1 MSMRNPERTMQ
12 QLDPMAAGTSW
23 DVAVF
28 FSLATW
34 VYAVLVSIL
43 TFRYTD
49 SPAFLI
55 AAVLTLSAAV
65 IVHLWSAAPR
75 HAPYTR
81 RNYSIFVA
89 LAISAG
95 AFQIASDG
103 SDYISMLFEW
113 GPIAVA
119 LLFASASGYRSLPD
133 QYFAG
138 LAAVLTL
145 FGVLAIDSLH
155 HPLPFGMFYFCVSGV
170 ALVAIVVLGQASYTF
185 KASRIL
191 MAWQKT
197 VNETAVEPGEVNEV
211 DIAGPLTREAREL
224 LVSLLSKG
232 RVTEADNARARELAG
247 SIRSELVLLSDQTW
261 VERSGCV
268 LHDPE
273 RVLAKLD
280 LAAQSSISALLT
292 GLIEAGIQNLQISLR
307 MDPQSNRLSCVIQGT
322 EAESSLKGGKL
333 RTHVSS
339 FLRVMYVVF
348 EDVRFIN
355 NDGQVNV
362 MFYYAQ

>member
-1 MSMRNPERTMQ
+1 MQ
-12 QLDPMAAGTSW
+12 QLDPLAAGTSW
-23 DVAVF
+23 DVALI
-28 FSLATW
+28 FSLATLGFA
-34 VYAVLVSIL
+34 YIVSFI
-43 TFRYTD
+43 TIRSSENSGFT
-49 SPAFLI
+49 I
-55 AAVLTLSAAV
+55 AALVCLTAAA
-65 IVHLWSAAPR
+65 ILHIWSAMPR
-75 HAPYTR
+75 HAPYTQF
-81 RNYSIFVA
+81 NYGIVVTF
-89 LAISAG
+89 AISAA
-95 AFQIASDG
+95 AFQIAGDSAG
-103 SDYISMLFEW
+103 NHTMLTEW

-119 LLFASASGYRSLPD
+119 LIFASASGYRSLPN

-145 FGVLAIDSLH
+145 FVVLAFDSVR
-155 HPLPFGMFYFCVSGV
+155 HPQTLGMFYYCVSGV
-170 ALVAIVVLGQASYTF
+170 ALLGIVVLGQASYTY

-197 VNETAVEPGEVNEV
+197 VNETAIEPGQVNEG

-224 LVSLLSKG
+224 LVGLLASG
-232 RVTEADNARARELAG
+232 RVTEADNENARELAG
-247 SIRSELVLLSDQTW
+247 IIRSELVLLSDQTW

-273 RVLAKLD
+273 KVLGKLD
-280 LAAQSSISALLT
+280 LSAQSAISALVT
-292 GLIEAGIQNLQISLR
+292 GLTEAGVENLQISLR
-307 MDPQSNRLSCVIQGT
+307 TEPNTTRLSCVILGSETTQ
-322 EAESSLKGGKL
+322 SLKGGKL

-362 MFYYAQ
+362 MFYYAK